1 MNVYTLIQCANPLH
15 DFKVELDAQASV
27 VFYPVNR
34 LSNNNTSTAVT
45 VKVGTTHVQI
55 MTVSYYS
62 ITVNG
67 RC

>member
-1 MNVYTLIQCANPLH
+1 MQCAKILYKL
-15 DFKVELDAQASV
+15 FQVELDAQASV

-55 MTVSYYS
+55 MTVSYHL
-62 ITVNG
+62 
-67 RC
+67 